1 MKKSIVIC
9 CALLLTCSSAAVL
22 SACKDDSD
30 KETQKM
36 FATYETWQDGFY
48 NINMMDGFG
57 RITRSDEQAHGGS
70 YSAKLQPL
78 GSHTDSA
85 SPYFYYP
92 MQMEGTGGYNYT
104 DFSKLEN
111 VTFWMYNAEKE
122 EVTFDFCIVASVA
135 DVYGTDY
142 KSVKTCTLAPE
153 QWTQITYTPDYN
165 ALQDMCDITN
175 VAGIAFLFENCNSA
189 DIADAPVLYLDDL
202 SISAADHPL
211 AEIKTSTPERGEMQS
226 FDLASSMVYVRLQS
240 GLDYAESYLAAG
252 SDKLPEG
259 VKGGIEFTVT
269 DAEMGTWPRLHFD
282 SRTPQSELIGA
293 DRFSLMLY
301 FGTSD
306 PTVTEAELHMF
317 PDTSSEYVEY
327 VATNQWVKVVID
339 SETMLNNFGD
349 SIGVRSLGLFWLQN
363 GGTGCFN
370 AIDVVRVAD
379 IRAEFDEV
387 RIPDLEA
394 GSAGAAYSLAE
405 ASLEIDGT
413 PVTAESWSYS
423 VSYKNAAL
431 CGDGYPEITLTDRT
445 FTPATGGT
453 YVATYTAQYQGK
465 TYTASAE
472 FDVARRAAA
481 EGELESFDDP
491 AVLDTIR
498 MNSGTGTEYTSPEYL
513 WAGDTRLDG
522 ASDGTKGGVE
532 YTIPAVDGGTWP
544 RFYFTSRAT
553 TGEIAKYDTVAFD
566 IYLDAPG
573 HSDPILIKMYPETDE
588 FDQYVM
594 PNTWVTVILDGAQ
607 CADLISRVSPESM
620 GFFWVQNGARETGA
634 VNIIEHIR
642 ITNIRAFNV
651 EEERGEP
658 ETTEIEAFDDI
669 YSLGN
674 LTIAN
679 ASLEWDE
686 KEQAAVGSVDPT
698 ADLWMDVSVKARRSL
713 EDYKALKEQG
723 YNAVTLE
730 LFLQA
735 ADGSTAR
742 NAQMQYWANQNELSP
757 SQASVAI
764 GEWVTLT
771 FDLDTYLTA
780 LEKSG
785 NGFVTLFWVASFDRS
800 QEYDN
805 GQTKLE
811 FTAHLTQVRI
821 RNVQVAKVSD
831 AVSFGQGAEDFF
843 LLDAAADVA
852 EQTYYAADSDAIPAG
867 RPQAVQNNGAVKLS
881 LAAGAADRWP
891 HLKISADRNMFSDG
905 NTVVLTLYVANGGG
919 AGETLSIRQWPHG
932 ADWVVNGEL
941 PVGEWVEFAIDA
953 EVLRSVYN
961 WAPWGGIEYTDL
973 FWFTNPKD
981 TSVEIWIAGIR
992 IEQRDAVA
1000 FVNAGIEVAPTQLT
1014 VEESGES
1021 GFTAW
1026 VGITSTKGYAYKLTV
1041 KRGETVLSK
1050 GTDYTVNGDDA
1061 SVTLVN
1067 PEAGDYTFFFES
1079 YGGRFTA
1086 GSVTVAVKAKEYSV
1100 EIANAGMGTVG
1111 VVYPLPDAKLMSDG
1125 NACDNVAWSYE
1136 VKFGDGEYSALEG
1149 ASFTPDAEGE
1159 YTVRYTAT
1167 YRTRQYTKELV
1178 ITVGSYEVVAD
1189 QPEGMTSGSPVTL
1202 LAGKLTLGDGSQVAD
1217 PENIVWTYTVTFADS
1232 ALYEEL
1238 FGAIEVKDMQFT
1250 PMMAGEYTVIYQAVY
1265 GGKTYTTQK
1274 TVTIVR
1280 TAAAADEVESFD
1292 DASALSSV
1300 RLESGSDYQ
1309 KTYLPAGSELLSEG
1323 AKGGVSFAVTD
1334 GEGGNWPNLHF
1345 DAVRMNVD
1353 TLKTYGSVV
1362 VPMYIGVKA
1371 ESGISEIQLDVN
1383 GVRVFVPVNNWYNVV
1398 LDATYFADRITASVL
1413 WIQDGGDGV
1422 VNAINEVRVAG
1433 VYANASEEAP
1443 ALLDMNEFAAFSGSH
1458 VWADS
1463 GMSNATKYQRALAP
1477 EGMPDGY
1484 EIAVRLNADTKD
1496 GDQWAN
1502 VYARTLSRTDV
1513 ESYLSQGYVTMT
1525 FWLYVEPSDAS
1536 SRQDLQIRLLPDV
1549 YSESNIAVGQW
1560 VKCEVL
1566 LTSLSAQMDGTS
1578 GQVRLFWAT
1587 VPASGN
1593 QPIDAIW
1600 MTGFAFEK
1608 QIDIVDFSSDAS
1620 ASFDPYVTTEWIDKS
1635 LAPDSENVPRSGA
1648 VRISADSDGKYNVRV
1663 HSAKDKEL
1671 YRSGYTAKILVY
1683 LASEIN
1689 TDIVYSTVHDG
1700 YVSSDTQ
1707 KVPANTWV
1715 EIEVP
1720 AWQDGTNNDLYD
1732 VYEWFVTDG
1741 VGYTG
1746 WIAVDG
1752 DQNVTAVYV
1761 AGVWLENPAA
1771 AE

>member
-202 SISAADHPL
+202 SVSAADHPL

-379 IRAEFDEV
+379 IRAEFDDV

-532 YTIPAVDGGTWP
+532 YAIPAVDGGTWP

-594 PNTWVTVILDGAQ
+594 ANTWVTVILDGAQ

-658 ETTEIEAFDDI
+658 ETTEIEAFDDM

-686 KEQAAVGSVDPT
+686 KEQAAVGSVDPS

-723 YNAVTLE
+723 YNVVTLE

-805 GQTKLE
+805 GQTRLE
-811 FTAHLTQVRI
+811 FPAHLTQVRI

-961 WAPWGGIEYTDL
+961 WAPWGGIEYSDL

-981 TSVEIWIAGIR
+981 TPVEIWIAGMR
-992 IEQRDAVA
+992 VEQRDAVA
-1000 FVNAGIEVAPTQLT
+1000 FVNAGIEVEPTQPT

-1100 EIANAGMGTVG
+1100 EIANAGVGTVG

-1323 AKGGVSFAVTD
+1323 AKGGVSFAVTNGD
-1334 GEGGNWPNLHF
+1334 GGNWPNLHF
-1345 DAVRMNVD
+1345 DAVRMDVD

-1422 VNAINEVRVAG
+1422 VNAINEVRVAS
-1433 VYANASEEAP
+1433 VFAKAAEEAP

-1635 LAPDSENVPRSGA
+1635 LAPDSENVPRGGA

-1761 AGVWLENPAA
+1761 AGVWLESPAA

>member
-1 MKKSIVIC
+1 MKKSIVVC

-78 GSHTDSA
+78 GSHTDGS

-153 QWTQITYTPDYN
+153 QWTQITYAPDYN
-165 ALQDMCDITN
+165 ALQDTCDITN

-211 AEIKTSTPERGEMQS
+211 AEIKTSAPERGEMQS

-282 SRTPQSELIGA
+282 SRTPQSELTGA

-387 RIPDLEA
+387 RIPELSA
-394 GSAGAAYSLAE
+394 GSVGMAYTLAE

-553 TGEIAKYDTVAFD
+553 TSEIAKYDTVAFD

-730 LFLQA
+730 LYLEPSA
-735 ADGSTAR
+735 GSTAR

-811 FTAHLTQVRI
+811 FPAHLTQVRI

-867 RPQAVQNNGAVKLS
+867 RPQEVQNNGAVKLS
-881 LAAGAADRWP
+881 LAAGTADRWP

-932 ADWVVNGEL
+932 ADWVVNGQI

-961 WAPWGGIEYTDL
+961 WAPWGGIEYSDL

-981 TSVEIWIAGIR
+981 TPVEIWIAGMR
-992 IEQRDAVA
+992 VEQRDAVA

-1041 KRGETVLSK
+1041 KRGETVLAK

-1086 GSVTVAVKAKEYSV
+1086 GSVTVTVKAKEYSI

-1111 VVYPLPDAKLMSDG
+1111 VVYPLPAAQLMSGG

-1149 ASFTPDAEGE
+1149 ASFTPEKEGE

-1167 YRTRQYTKELV
+1167 YRTRQYTKELA

-1189 QPEGMTSGSPVTL
+1189 QPEGTTSGSPVTL

-1217 PENIVWTYTVTFADS
+1217 PENVVWTYTVTFADS

-1309 KTYLPAGSELLSEG
+1309 KTYLPAGSELLADG

-1345 DAVRMNVD
+1345 DAVRMDVN

-1413 WIQDGGDGV
+1413 WVQDGGDGV
-1422 VNAINEVRVAG
+1422 VNAINEVRVAS
-1433 VYANASEEAP
+1433 VYAKAAEEAP

-1648 VRISADSDGKYNVRV
+1648 VRISAGSDGKYNVRV

-1683 LASEIN
+1683 LASETN
-1689 TDIVYSTVHDG
+1689 TEIVYSTVHDG

>member
-1 MKKSIVIC
+1 MKKSIVVC

-22 SACKDDSD
+22 SACKDNSD

-57 RITRSDEQAHGGS
+57 RITRSDEQAHSGS

-78 GSHTDSA
+78 GSHTDGS

-282 SRTPQSELIGA
+282 SRTPQSELTGA

-491 AVLDTIR
+491 AVLETIR

-553 TGEIAKYDTVAFD
+553 TSEIAKYDTVAFD

-594 PNTWVTVILDGAQ
+594 PNAWVTVLLDGTQ

-686 KEQAAVGSVDPT
+686 TQQAAVGSVDPS

-742 NAQMQYWANQNELSP
+742 NVQMQYWANQNELSP

-811 FTAHLTQVRI
+811 FPAHLTQVRI

-852 EQTYYAADSDAIPAG
+852 EQTYYEADSGEIPAG
-867 RPQAVQNNGAVKLS
+867 RPQEVQNNGVVKLS

-941 PVGEWVEFAIDA
+941 PVGEWVEFAVDA

-981 TSVEIWIAGIR
+981 TPVEIWIAGIR
-992 IEQRDAVA
+992 VEQRDAVA
-1000 FVNAGIEVAPTQLT
+1000 FVNAGIEVAPTQPT

-1026 VGITSTKGYAYKLTV
+1026 IGITSTKGYAYKLTV
-1041 KRGETVLSK
+1041 KRGETVLAK

-1067 PEAGDYTFFFES
+1067 PEAGIIPS
-1079 YGGRFTA
+1079 SSKATA
-1086 GSVTVAVKAKEYSV
+1086 
-1100 EIANAGMGTVG
+1100 
-1111 VVYPLPDAKLMSDG
+1111 
-1125 NACDNVAWSYE
+1125 
-1136 VKFGDGEYSALEG
+1136 
-1149 ASFTPDAEGE
+1149 
-1159 YTVRYTAT
+1159 
-1167 YRTRQYTKELV
+1167 
-1178 ITVGSYEVVAD
+1178 
-1189 QPEGMTSGSPVTL
+1189 
-1202 LAGKLTLGDGSQVAD
+1202 
-1217 PENIVWTYTVTFADS
+1217 ADS
-1232 ALYEEL
+1232 L
-1238 FGAIEVKDMQFT
+1238 
-1250 PMMAGEYTVIYQAVY
+1250 
-1265 GGKTYTTQK
+1265 
-1274 TVTIVR
+1274 R
-1280 TAAAADEVESFD
+1280 AA
-1292 DASALSSV
+1292 
-1300 RLESGSDYQ
+1300 
-1309 KTYLPAGSELLSEG
+1309 
-1323 AKGGVSFAVTD
+1323 
-1334 GEGGNWPNLHF
+1334 
-1345 DAVRMNVD
+1345 
-1353 TLKTYGSVV
+1353 
-1362 VPMYIGVKA
+1362 
-1371 ESGISEIQLDVN
+1371 
-1383 GVRVFVPVNNWYNVV
+1383 
-1398 LDATYFADRITASVL
+1398 
-1413 WIQDGGDGV
+1413 
-1422 VNAINEVRVAG
+1422 
-1433 VYANASEEAP
+1433 
-1443 ALLDMNEFAAFSGSH
+1443 
-1458 VWADS
+1458 
-1463 GMSNATKYQRALAP
+1463 
-1477 EGMPDGY
+1477 
-1484 EIAVRLNADTKD
+1484 
-1496 GDQWAN
+1496 
-1502 VYARTLSRTDV
+1502 
-1513 ESYLSQGYVTMT
+1513 
-1525 FWLYVEPSDAS
+1525 
-1536 SRQDLQIRLLPDV
+1536 
-1549 YSESNIAVGQW
+1549 
-1560 VKCEVL
+1560 
-1566 LTSLSAQMDGTS
+1566 
-1578 GQVRLFWAT
+1578 
-1587 VPASGN
+1587 
-1593 QPIDAIW
+1593 
-1600 MTGFAFEK
+1600 
-1608 QIDIVDFSSDAS
+1608 
-1620 ASFDPYVTTEWIDKS
+1620 
-1635 LAPDSENVPRSGA
+1635 
-1648 VRISADSDGKYNVRV
+1648 
-1663 HSAKDKEL
+1663 
-1671 YRSGYTAKILVY
+1671 
-1683 LASEIN
+1683 
-1689 TDIVYSTVHDG
+1689 
-1700 YVSSDTQ
+1700 
-1707 KVPANTWV
+1707 
-1715 EIEVP
+1715 
-1720 AWQDGTNNDLYD
+1720 
-1732 VYEWFVTDG
+1732 
-1741 VGYTG
+1741 
-1746 WIAVDG
+1746 
-1752 DQNVTAVYV
+1752 
-1761 AGVWLENPAA
+1761 
-1771 AE
+1771 

>member
-142 KSVKTCTLAPE
+142 KSVKSCTLAPE

-379 IRAEFDEV
+379 IRAEFDDV

-553 TGEIAKYDTVAFD
+553 TSEIAKYDTVAFD

-658 ETTEIEAFDDI
+658 ETTEIEAFDDM

-713 EDYKALKEQG
+713 KDYKALKEQG

-805 GQTKLE
+805 GQTRLE
-811 FTAHLTQVRI
+811 FPAHLTQVRI

-881 LAAGAADRWP
+881 LAAGDVDRWP

-981 TSVEIWIAGIR
+981 TSVEIWIAGMR
-992 IEQRDAVA
+992 VEQRDAVA
-1000 FVNAGIEVAPTQLT
+1000 FVDAGIEVEPTQPT

-1086 GSVTVAVKAKEYSV
+1086 GSVTVTVKTKEYSIEV
-1100 EIANAGMGTVG
+1100 AKAGMGTVG

-1189 QPEGMTSGSPVTL
+1189 QPEGTTSGSPVTL

-1265 GGKTYTTQK
+1265 GGKTYTTEK

-1309 KTYLPAGSELLSEG
+1309 KTYLPAGSELLADG

-1345 DAVRMNVD
+1345 DAVRMDVN

-1422 VNAINEVRVAG
+1422 VNAINEVRIAG
-1433 VYANASEEAP
+1433 VYANTSEEAP

-1477 EGMPDGY
+1477 EGIPDGY

-1536 SRQDLQIRLLPDV
+1536 SRQDLQIRPLPDV

-1689 TDIVYSTVHDG
+1689 ADIVYSTVHDG

-1746 WIAVDG
+1746 WIAVGG